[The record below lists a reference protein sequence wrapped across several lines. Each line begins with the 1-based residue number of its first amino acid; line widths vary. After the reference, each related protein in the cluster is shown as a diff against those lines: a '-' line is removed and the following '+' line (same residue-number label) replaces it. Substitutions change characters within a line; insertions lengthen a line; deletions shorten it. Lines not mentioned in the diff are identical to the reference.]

1 MGSASTRAK
10 AKYNKGHYRQI
21 SFRVL
26 PELAE
31 RFAAVCAGRSMAQTL
46 ADLLD
51 GAEGTQKDIV
61 LQEARWQL
69 AKTERERDALRAEL
83 YAVQEGAEQFRRW
96 LALSWLALG
105 GAAVAAVAGA
115 AYIML

>member
-1 MGSASTRAK
+1 MGASSTRAK
-10 AKYNKGHYRQI
+10 SKYNKTHYRQI
-21 SFRVL
+21 SIRVL
-26 PELAE
+26 PELAD

-69 AKTERERDALRAEL
+69 SHAEGERDALRAEL
-83 YAVQEGAEQFRRW
+83 RAAQEEAEQFRRW
-96 LALSWLALG
+96 LAVSWLALG
-105 GAAVAAVAGA
+105 GAAVAVVAGA
-115 AYIML
+115 VYTML